1 MSNKLYG
8 LTFQPGKLYKT
19 TGHFRL
25 ERNDVGIYFFAD
37 AVIPKINHVFLV
49 LEETTLAA
57 PLAVGYEQ
65 YNFYKVLLGQKLIE
79 TFYVSSCYKNLVVEV
94 K

>member
-1 MSNKLYG
+1 MSNKHYG
-8 LTFQPGKLYKT
+8 LTFQPEKLYKA

-25 ERNDVGIYFFAD
+25 ERNEVGIYFFAD

-49 LEETTLAA
+49 LEEATLGI
-57 PLAVGYEQ
+57 GYGQ

-94 K
+94 T